1 MPAQI
6 FVFYSR
12 LANELMLIYR
22 KNAVISLKTSVKRH
36 ESLAHIN
43 SSRGYI
49 LPCLYHCGGFCI
61 CRRCRNQKMT
71 EAVCEAKIVA
81 EHVIGT
87 QNVKIAFE
95 TEKTIHDAVSEPR
108 KQTKTPCRDPQ
119 SKLKHPAGTEKQVK
133 TPRRSRKH

>member
-22 KNAVISLKTSVKRH
+22 KNAVISLKTSMKRH

-43 SSRGYI
+43 SSRGI
-49 LPCLYHCGGFCI
+49 FFPVHIIVGTFFI
-61 CRRCRNQKMT
+61 CRRCRNQKGLKQSAET
-71 EAVCEAKIVA
+71 KICCRTLSEPKQQDV
-81 EHVIGT
+81 V
-87 QNVKIAFE
+87 FE

-108 KQTKTPCRDPQ
+108 KQTKMPCRDPK
-119 SKLKHPAGTEKQVK
+119 SKLKYPAETKNKLK
-133 TPRRSRKH
+133 T